1 MAELE
6 NRLQQFFAELII
18 MVDFLHLSDER
29 NYALLLSLVP
39 ASPCFG
45 RLLVLVGV
53 ATLVSC
59 NRC

>member
-1 MAELE
+1 MADLE

-29 NYALLLSLVP
+29 NYALLSSLVP

-45 RLLVLVGV
+45 TLLVLVGV